1 MSLLFSPTDVGGA
14 ACTDNNKSESLL
26 SSKIKSLFGMS
37 LYLKSNYLHPLTEK
51 EEEKHFGVGG
61 HLIEDPK
68 GEIC

>member
-1 MSLLFSPTDVGGA
+1 MSLLFSPADVGGA

-51 EEEKHFGVGG
+51 EEEKINNGQTKLH
-61 HLIEDPK
+61 E
-68 GEIC
+68 